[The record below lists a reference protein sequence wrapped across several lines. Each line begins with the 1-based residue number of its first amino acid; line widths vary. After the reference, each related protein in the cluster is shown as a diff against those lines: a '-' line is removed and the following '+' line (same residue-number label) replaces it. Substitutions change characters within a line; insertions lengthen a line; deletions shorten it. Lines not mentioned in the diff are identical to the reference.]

1 MAPARPAT
9 TPPVGVPPTRPSAV
23 QGPASNLGQTRA
35 GKPLRRVHSA
45 ALLGPEQEVEI
56 EHGQAVYR
64 LRLTSLGKL
73 ILTK

>member
-1 MAPARPAT
+1 MA
-9 TPPVGVPPTRPSAV
+9 GTRPHPEQAAALHRSST
-23 QGPASNLGQTRA
+23 GPAQSSHDGA
-35 GKPLRRVHSA
+35 SA
-45 ALLGPEQEVEI
+45 ALTARRWRSTELFGPLHEIEI